1 MANKE
6 IKVLIFCINDEYYAA
21 DIMEIERILGF
32 QEPTKL
38 PDSPSFVDGVISYD
52 GNILPVISLSKR
64 FGLKENER
72 KNDSKI
78 IVVKQDDNKF
88 GIMVDVVSEV
98 RDVFAK
104 DIENPPDIIAGIS
117 RRYIKGLIKID
128 EKIIIFLNLE
138 TILTEEE
145 KNLI

>member
-117 RRYIKGLIKID
+117 RRYIKVL
-128 EKIIIFLNLE
+128 
-138 TILTEEE
+138 
-145 KNLI
+145 

>member
-128 EKIIIFLNLE
+128 EKIVIFLNLG

>member
-104 DIENPPDIIAGIS
+104 DIENPPLHRGFRLGLLNKIHWDSLIS
-117 RRYIKGLIKID
+117 SL
-128 EKIIIFLNLE
+128 
-138 TILTEEE
+138 
-145 KNLI
+145 